1 MASSRRLVQS
11 LAARASHTSLISHSS
26 RAQSSI
32 SCRIA
37 PFSANRLSTRPSPPS
52 LFSSQF
58 CRYSSISTRAPLP
71 LTDGQPTTPEDSAQ
85 NAQRRA
91 EERAFQITFTC
102 KPCSH
107 RSSHRISQHG
117 YYKGTVLISCPG
129 CKNRHVIS
137 DHLNIFMD
145 KKSTLEDILSEHG
158 QKILKGRLD
167 GDMEWW
173 EDGTV
178 RTVAESSGDE
188 LQGQIGQTAQQQE
201 NDASVAQEQEQ
212 AQEQEKSQE
221 KSQEQEQ
228 EQELDIKQ
236 PGHRENS

>member
-11 LAARASHTSLISHSS
+11 LATRANHTSLISQSS
-26 RAQSSI
+26 RAQSFI
-32 SCRIA
+32 SSRI
-37 PFSANRLSTRPSPPS
+37 PFTSYRLPAHPNPPP
-52 LFSSQF
+52 LLASQF
-58 CRYSSISTRAPLP
+58 CRYNTTSTRPPKP
-71 LTDGQPTTPEDSAQ
+71 LTDSKPATPEDAAQ
-85 NAQRRA
+85 NARRRA

-117 YYKGTVLISCPG
+117 YYKGTVLISCPS

-158 QKILKGRLD
+158 QTVLKGKLD

-178 RTVAESSGDE
+178 RAVASGSTSE
-188 LQGQIGQTAQQQE
+188 AQGQISQMAQQQD
-201 NDASVAQEQEQ
+201 NAGVAQEQEQ
-212 AQEQEKSQE
+212 EKGGE
-221 KSQEQEQ
+221 
-228 EQELDIKQ
+228 IKQ
-236 PGHRENS
+236 PKT

>member
-11 LAARASHTSLISHSS
+11 LATRANHSS
-26 RAQSSI
+26 LTSQSSRTQSFI
-32 SCRIA
+32 SSRIRPFTASRLPACR
-37 PFSANRLSTRPSPPS
+37 PNPPP
-52 LFSSQF
+52 LLSSQF
-58 CRYSSISTRAPLP
+58 CRYNTTSTRPPKP
-71 LTDGQPTTPEDSAQ
+71 LTDSKPATPEDAAQ
-85 NAQRRA
+85 NARRRA

-102 KPCSH
+102 KPCGH

-158 QKILKGRLD
+158 QTLLKGKLD

-178 RTVAESSGDE
+178 RAVASGPASDV
-188 LQGQIGQTAQQQE
+188 QGQTGQTAQQQD
-201 NDASVAQEQEQ
+201 NAGVAQGQERTQEQ
-212 AQEQEKSQE
+212 KQEPDE
-221 KSQEQEQ
+221 
-228 EQELDIKQ
+228 IKQ
-236 PGHRENS
+236 PGHR

>member
-11 LAARASHTSLISHSS
+11 LATRATHTSLISHST
-26 RAQSSI
+26 RIQSLNLFRTST
-32 SCRIA
+32 
-37 PFSANRLSTRPSPPS
+37 PFTSARLSTCSNPPS
-52 LFSSQF
+52 LLFSQF
-58 CRYSSISTRAPLP
+58 CRYNSTSTRAPSP
-71 LTDGQPTTPEDSAQ
+71 LTDSQPATPEDAAQ
-85 NAQRRA
+85 NARRRA

-102 KPCSH
+102 KPCGH

-158 QKILKGRLD
+158 QTLLKGRLD

-178 RTVAESSGDE
+178 RAVAGGSDNGGEGQLGQVATQQTNSG
-188 LQGQIGQTAQQQE
+188 
-201 NDASVAQEQEQ
+201 VAQEQEKETK
-212 AQEQEKSQE
+212 QEGKEDE
-221 KSQEQEQ
+221 
-228 EQELDIKQ
+228 IKQ
-236 PGHRENS
+236 PGHR